1 MALATKFATFLLIA
15 ILPAWP
21 LFAASTTT
29 TTTSTMTTTTMTTLT
44 TTTTTMMMQTT
55 LLLNIDK
62 FLSIDG
68 IFGDNDSHV
77 EGVPDSVESFGSID

>member
-15 ILPAWP
+15 LLPAWP
-21 LFAASTTT
+21 LFAAST
-29 TTTSTMTTTTMTTLT
+29 ST
-44 TTTTTMMMQTT
+44 TTTTTMAALMQTT

-62 FLSIDG
+62 FLWIDG

-77 EGVPDSVESFGSID
+77 GGVPDSAESFGSID

>member
-15 ILPAWP
+15 LLPAWP
-21 LFAASTTT
+21 LFAAST
-29 TTTSTMTTTTMTTLT
+29 ST
-44 TTTTTMMMQTT
+44 TTTTTMAALMQTT

-62 FLSIDG
+62 FLSIDW

-77 EGVPDSVESFGSID
+77 GGVPDSVESFGSID